1 MSRLTE
7 SFVIDPEHIQSKK
20 STTVCTPTVA
30 IATFMMLAAS
40 TLSVTSF
47 KIQGD
52 KYNFKHG
59 PFQAILMF
67 IGEWMN
73 ILIFGII
80 MVIIYFFI

>member
-7 SFVIDPEHIQSKK
+7 SFIVIDAPGEKSKK
-20 STTVCTPTVA
+20 STSDCTPTVA
-30 IATFMMLAAS
+30 LATFFMLAAG

-52 KYNFKHG
+52 KYDFKHG
-59 PFQAILMF
+59 PFQTILMF

-73 ILIFGII
+73 LLIFGIT
-80 MVIIYFFI
+80 MVNF